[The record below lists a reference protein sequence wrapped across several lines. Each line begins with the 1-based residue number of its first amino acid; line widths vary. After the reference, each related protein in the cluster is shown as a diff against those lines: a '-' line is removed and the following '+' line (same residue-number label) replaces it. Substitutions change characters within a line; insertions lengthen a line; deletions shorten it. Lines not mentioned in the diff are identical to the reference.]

1 MYLIT
6 ELCAGGSLAERLE
19 QQRTGLQDSSHFV
32 IPTSQGFVM

>member
-19 QQRTGLQDSSHFV
+19 QQRTGFKIQVTL
-32 IPTSQGFVM
+32 